1 MSHSKVKPK
10 AQDNTLFTKKYKL
23 KKEKEKYE
31 NMMYKMMNK
40 KDKIRHIKDLIQLN
54 TSDNSSKF
62 TSGALNFKPAYRDS
76 ILEGKFLQVTGS
88 EFKYFGVGDDYKIEP
103 FEEEKSLA
111 TTKTRIKLNIARLN
125 LQKLRRD
132 TDS

>member
-1 MSHSKVKPK
+1 MKPK
-10 AQDNTLFTKKYKL
+10 AQDNTVFTKKYKL

-54 TSDNSSKF
+54 TSDNSSKY

-76 ILEGKFLQVTGS
+76 KLEGRFLLANGS
-88 EFKYFGVGDDYKIEP
+88 E
-103 FEEEKSLA
+103 
-111 TTKTRIKLNIARLN
+111 
-125 LQKLRRD
+125 
-132 TDS
+132 